1 MYASLKKQT
10 GPSYPIY
17 IGEIMHTYSRSIFTA
32 ALLMFALL
40 FAPLTHAELLKADLL
55 AGSGDGMVT
64 RDTLTGLDWLD
75 VTLTVNQ
82 NYDQVRTGDFYRQ
95 GFRHATLAEVSALFL
110 NAGLVDD
117 WFDVSFT
124 QPNETLALIALLG
137 STYGSNLSANT
148 MGLTGSDFFGNTV
161 TTDNYPIG
169 TRFSA
174 LLGKAQYLDLRPYGG
189 ALLGEAHFTGG
200 HPFSDEAS
208 PNYGSFLVR
217 ATPTECRTAGRSP
230 NPKCHGQARGQY

>member
-1 MYASLKKQT
+1 
-10 GPSYPIY
+10 
-17 IGEIMHTYSRSIFTA
+17 MHTYSRSIFTA

-40 FAPLTHAELLKADLL
+40 FAPFTHAELLKVDLV
-55 AGSGDGMVT
+55 AGSSDGKLT

-82 NYDQVRTGDFYRQ
+82 NYDQVRTGEFYRQ
-95 GFRHATLAEVSALFL
+95 GFRHATKAEVDLLFH

-117 WFDVSFT
+117 GFDVSFT
-124 QPNETLALIALLG
+124 QPNEAYALIALLG
-137 STYGSNLSANT
+137 STYGSPTSANT

-174 LLGKAQYLDLRPYGG
+174 LLGKVQYMDLRSFGSQ
-189 ALLGEAHFTGG
+189 LIGEAHFTGG

-208 PNYGSFLVR
+208 LSYGSFLVR
-217 ATPTECRTAGRSP
+217 PTPTECRTAGRSP